1 MGQKS
6 YKTSRKKIA
15 KRQKLASLLVR
26 SLNGLNSTRKCRNW
40 QNGFKKHGPTI
51 YKSYFISKDTNGL
64 TVKSIEKYIMQ
75 IETRRKWEFSSV
87 QSLSR
92 VRLFATP

>member
-1 MGQKS
+1 MKEMGDQKS

-51 YKSYFISKDTNGL
+51 YKSYFISKDTNML
-64 TVKSIEKYIMQ
+64 EAKVCK
-75 IETRRKWEFSSV
+75 
-87 QSLSR
+87 
-92 VRLFATP
+92 